1 MTAIIAAVAIIAA
14 AAIVVLIAAEN
25 AAIKAKKAAAEIE
38 IEYIESIID
47 DITADMTRAIKAHNH
62 DEFNRLYDKR
72 YELECELNKLYTVR
86 AN

>member
-1 MTAIIAAVAIIAA
+1 MSTILAIVAIIAA
-14 AAIVVLIAAEN
+14 AAIVTLIAAEN

-38 IEYIESIID
+38 IEYLESIVD
-47 DITADMTRAIKAHNH
+47 DITADMTRAIKAHDH

-72 YELECELNKLYTVR
+72 YDLECELNKLYTIR